1 MWNSVDV
8 AGLGSNAS
16 GREVSCGCV
25 CECVCVG
32 RKKEEGGTMG
42 SWAQRGAALGFKLA
56 ATRTGHNQG
65 SCGWGHLAAEGAP
78 PS

>member
-16 GREVSCGCV
+16 GREVSCGCR
-25 CECVCVG
+25 VCVWVG
-32 RKKEEGGTMG
+32 REEEEGGTMG
-42 SWAQRGAALGFKLA
+42 SWVQRGAALGFKLA

-65 SCGWGHLAAEGAP
+65 SCGWGLCADGRAP